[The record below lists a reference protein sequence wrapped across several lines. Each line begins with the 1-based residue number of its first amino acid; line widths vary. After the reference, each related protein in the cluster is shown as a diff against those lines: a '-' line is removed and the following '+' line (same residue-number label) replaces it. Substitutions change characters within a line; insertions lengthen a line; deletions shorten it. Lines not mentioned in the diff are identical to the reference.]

1 MENIVPSA
9 NALNI
14 TRIRQDFPI
23 LHQEVNGQ
31 PLVYL
36 DNAASSQKPIAVIE
50 SIREY
55 YMHTHA
61 NIHRGAH
68 YLAQKATTA
77 YEGGREKVRAH
88 LNASSVQ
95 EIIFTSGTTDA
106 INLVAQTWA
115 RQNITAGDRILVSAL
130 EHHSNLVPWQM
141 VSAEK
146 RAHIDVIDLNEDG
159 SLDLESYRILLEKA
173 PKLVAF
179 NHVSNALGTINPA
192 KEMISMAHAAGAKVL
207 VDGAQAMPHM
217 KVDVQDLD
225 ADFYAFSGHKVYGP
239 TGIGIL
245 YGKAAILDKM
255 PPYRGGGEMIKSV
268 SYDGFTVNELP
279 YKFEAGTPHIE
290 GGIAL
295 GVALDYVNQLGL
307 EAIAKHEN
315 ELLKLATSKIT
326 AMDGVQIYGT
336 TPHKAGVLSFLV
348 DGIHPYDLGTLMDQM
363 GIAVRTGHHCAEPLM
378 NKLGIT
384 GTVRAS
390 FAVYNTATEVDRF
403 VYALERALQMLR

>member
-1 MENIVPSA
+1 MEEVATQSNP
-9 NALNI
+9 LNI
-14 TRIRQDFPI
+14 ARIRQEFPI

-36 DNAASSQKPIAVIE
+36 DNAASSQKPTAVIE

-55 YMHTHA
+55 YMHSHA

-68 YLAQKATTA
+68 HLAQKATRA

-88 LNASSVQ
+88 LNAASIS
-95 EIIFTSGTTDA
+95 EIIFTAGTTDA
-106 INLVAQTWA
+106 INLVANTWG
-115 RQNITAGDRILVSAL
+115 RQHITKGSLIIVSSL

-141 VSAEK
+141 VCAEK
-146 RAHIDVIDLNEDG
+146 GAEIAVIDLNEDG
-159 SLDLESYRILLEKA
+159 SLDLESYRKLLERG

-192 KEMISMAHAAGAKVL
+192 KEMISMAHAAGAITM
-207 VDGAQAMPHM
+207 VDGAQALPHM
-217 KVDVQDLD
+217 EVDVRDLD

-239 TGIGIL
+239 TGIGVL
-245 YGKAAILDKM
+245 YGKESLLESM
-255 PPYRGGGEMIKSV
+255 TPWRGGGEMIKSV
-268 SYDGFTVNELP
+268 SYEGFTPNDLP

-295 GVALDYVNQLGL
+295 GVALDYVNQLGVVNIGAHEHALL
-307 EAIAKHEN
+307 EK
-315 ELLKLATSKIT
+315 ATGLVQQ
-326 AMDGVQIYGT
+326 MDGVTIFGT

-348 DGIHPYDLGTLMDQM
+348 DGVHPYDLGTLMDQM

-378 NKLGIT
+378 NKLGIS

-390 FAVYNTATEVDRF
+390 FAVYNTMEEMDRF
-403 VYALERALQMLR
+403 AYGLERALQMLR